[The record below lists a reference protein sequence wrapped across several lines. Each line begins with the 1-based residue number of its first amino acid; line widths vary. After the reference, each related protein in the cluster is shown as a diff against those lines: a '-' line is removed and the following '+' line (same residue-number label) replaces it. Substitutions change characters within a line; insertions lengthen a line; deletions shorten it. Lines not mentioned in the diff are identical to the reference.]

1 MSDRPDA
8 RSENDL
14 VYMVSGEDENGDT
27 HVFVSRDKRRA
38 EARLQLMIVECK
50 QVKANWLD

>member
-8 RSENDL
+8 RSEDDL

-38 EARLQLMIVECK
+38 EAKLQLMIVECK
-50 QVKANWLD
+50 QLKANWLD

>member
-8 RSENDL
+8 RSEDDL

-27 HVFVSRDKRRA
+27 HVFVSHDKRRA
-38 EARLQLMIVECK
+38 EAKLQLMIVECK
-50 QVKANWLD
+50 QLKANWLD

>member
-1 MSDRPDA
+1 MSDIPDA
-8 RSENDL
+8 CSQDDL
-14 VYMVSGEDENGDT
+14 VYMESGEDENGDT

-38 EARLQLMIVECK
+38 EARLQLMIVDCK

>member
-8 RSENDL
+8 HGDDDP
-14 VYMVSGEDENGDT
+14 VFMVSGEDQNGDT

-50 QVKANWLD
+50 